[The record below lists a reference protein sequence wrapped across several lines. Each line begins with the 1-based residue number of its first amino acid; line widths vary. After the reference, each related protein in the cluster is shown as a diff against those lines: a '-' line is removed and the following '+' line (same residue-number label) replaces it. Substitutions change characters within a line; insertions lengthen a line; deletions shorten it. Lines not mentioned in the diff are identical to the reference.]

1 MIFSFTHTQESD
13 RRRTHRTRHGGYRRE
28 ARRGAVRPGRAELGE
43 GEERRLLA
51 DGGTLGFLRADPS
64 PASRPARRKGNG
76 REGDGAG
83 HGSKRERVLQLLRQP
98 DGATLQ
104 ALVEATGWQ
113 AHSIRGFI
121 SGSLSKGMGLKI
133 ESFKWD
139 GERVYA
145 VQS

>member
-1 MIFSFTHTQESD
+1 
-13 RRRTHRTRHGGYRRE
+13 
-28 ARRGAVRPGRAELGE
+28 
-43 GEERRLLA
+43 
-51 DGGTLGFLRADPS
+51 
-64 PASRPARRKGNG
+64 
-76 REGDGAG
+76 
-83 HGSKRERVLQLLRQP
+83 VLQLLRQP